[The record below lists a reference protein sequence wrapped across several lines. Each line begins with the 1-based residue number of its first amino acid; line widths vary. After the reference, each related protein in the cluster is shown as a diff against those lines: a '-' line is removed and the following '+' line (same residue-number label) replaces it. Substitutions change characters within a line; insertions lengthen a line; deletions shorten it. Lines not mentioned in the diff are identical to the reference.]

1 VIVLTTLGS
10 GTDGMAF
17 ARVLVDERLAA
28 CVNVLPVMR
37 SVYWWKGV
45 VEEDAEQQLLIKT
58 TSNRVAAL
66 EARFHELHPYEVPEF
81 IVVNISAGSPEY
93 LAWLGESV
101 R

>member
-1 VIVLTTLGS
+1 MIVLTTLGS